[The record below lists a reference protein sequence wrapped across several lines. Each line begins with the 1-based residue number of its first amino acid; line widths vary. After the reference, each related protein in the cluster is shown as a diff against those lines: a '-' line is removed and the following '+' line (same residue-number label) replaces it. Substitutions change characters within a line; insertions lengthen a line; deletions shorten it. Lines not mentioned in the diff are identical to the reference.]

1 MKSKKTH
8 SLWLRA
14 LWGFLTGLIGSQDS
28 LNSQT
33 TGSTFSSGK
42 RKKNKQSCS
51 FCSFFSDGRRFV
63 FLTPTLLTHAAP
75 ERQQRYSEGVNHTL
89 TQCIPSFP
97 LSFCLSFISFL
108 RIGGGGG
115 GGVVGAAGA
124 WENKN
129 SWKKERMEKEE
140 KTERKREEEEEG
152 GQKLKWMAF
161 FLTATSGWR
170 DR

>member
-115 GGVVGAAGA
+115 GGLSVLL
-124 WENKN
+124 EL
-129 SWKKERMEKEE
+129 E
-140 KTERKREEEEEG
+140 KTKTPGRKREWRKRRRQKEREKKKKREG
-152 GQKLKWMAF
+152 R
-161 FLTATSGWR
+161 S
-170 DR
+170 